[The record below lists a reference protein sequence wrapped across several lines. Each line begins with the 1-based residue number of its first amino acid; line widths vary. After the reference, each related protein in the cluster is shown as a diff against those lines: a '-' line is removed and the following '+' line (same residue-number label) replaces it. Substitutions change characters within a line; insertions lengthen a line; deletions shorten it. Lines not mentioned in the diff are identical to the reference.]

1 MPPAEEHE
9 KIMKGMLSELEQ
21 AIKDFMRVAAEAG
34 MSKSEINAV
43 LKRECDTT
51 LDEVQKTKIIH

>member
-1 MPPAEEHE
+1 MPPADEHD
-9 KIMKGMLSELEQ
+9 KLMKGMLSDLEE

-34 MSKSEINAV
+34 MSKAEINAV

-51 LDEVQKTKIIH
+51 LDEVQKAKIIH